1 MNIIDLR
8 SDTVTRPSKQMMD
21 AMYNAPVGDDVYGE
35 DPTVNELE
43 NKMAGLFGMEAG
55 LFAPSGIMTNQLA
68 IKAHTKPGD
77 EVICHRE
84 SHIYNYEGG
93 GIAFHSAASVRL
105 MFDNRGRFAA
115 SDILPNINPE
125 DVHYPRTTLVSVEN
139 TTNRGGG
146 AIYDLAELEKMSK
159 ICKDNKLK
167 FHADGARLF
176 NALVA
181 TGQSPAQHGA
191 IFDSISICLSKGLGA
206 PIGSVLLGNKA
217 FIHEARHFRRMFGG
231 GMRQAG
237 ILAAACIYALDNNV
251 NRLADDH
258 TRAKQLETILL
269 KLPYV
274 KSVLPVETNIVIFYL
289 KDEVTDSLFLSKLN
303 EMGIKASR
311 FGPQTIRFVT
321 HLDFTDDMLARVEN
335 VLLHQLNF

>member
-8 SDTVTRPSKQMMD
+8 SDTVTRPTKGMME
-21 AMYNAPVGDDVYGE
+21 AMFSAPVGDDVYGE

-43 NKMAGLFGMEAG
+43 HKMAAMFGMEAA

-105 MFDNRGRFAA
+105 MFENRGRFSAK
-115 SDILPNINPE
+115 DILPNINPE

-146 AIYDLAELEKMSK
+146 AIYDYAELVQMSEV
-159 ICKDNKLK
+159 CKTHGLK

-181 TGQSPAQHGA
+181 KGETPEMHGR
-191 IFDSISICLSKGLGA
+191 IFDSISVCLSKGLGT
-206 PIGSVLLGNKA
+206 PIGSILLGNKA

-237 ILAAACIYALDNNV
+237 ILAAAGIYALDNHV

-258 TRAKQLETILL
+258 KRAKELENVLV
-269 KLPYV
+269 KQSYV

-289 KDEVTDSLFLSKLN
+289 VDGVTDAAFLQKLS
-303 EMGIKASR
+303 EYGIKASK

-321 HLDFTDDMLARVEN
+321 HLDFTDEMLERVTE
-335 VLLHQLNF
+335 VLTKHMA